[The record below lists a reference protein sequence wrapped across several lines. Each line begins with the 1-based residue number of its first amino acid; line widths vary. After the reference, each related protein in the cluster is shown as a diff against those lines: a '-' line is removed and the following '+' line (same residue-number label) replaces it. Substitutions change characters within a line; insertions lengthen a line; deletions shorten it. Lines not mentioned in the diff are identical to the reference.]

1 MLPPRQELKA
11 TVFYMMSWN
20 FNGLRNMEHMG
31 CPKEAQPLGGTEL
44 IHTLGGTDQTQT
56 LDGAPFLKKECKIH
70 QLQIMLNVATGIRD
84 IFTLTLKRKF
94 YVCC

>member
-1 MLPPRQELKA
+1 MLPPRQELIA

-31 CPKEAQPLGGTEL
+31 CQKEAQPLGGTEL

-56 LDGAPFLKKECKIH
+56 LDGATAFLSLLSI
-70 QLQIMLNVATGIRD
+70 QLRLYMKCQTH
-84 IFTLTLKRKF
+84 
-94 YVCC
+94 